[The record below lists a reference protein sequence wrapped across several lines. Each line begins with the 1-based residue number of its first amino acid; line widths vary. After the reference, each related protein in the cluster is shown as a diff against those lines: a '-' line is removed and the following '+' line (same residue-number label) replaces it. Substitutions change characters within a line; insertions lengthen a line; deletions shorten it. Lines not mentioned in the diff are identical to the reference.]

1 VKSKLI
7 IAAIIAAAAL
17 CGFSLG
23 SYRTRQVWEEIAQ
36 QQSESQT
43 RNANAIRAAQAVR
56 ALSYLAEGK
65 QSEARD
71 ALEHQL
77 DLGLTGVVE
86 YDSLFSS
93 PERVTLDIRV
103 IRQARDY
110 RSQHPWTNDR
120 PELVERVQKAFKWA
134 N

>member
-1 VKSKLI
+1 VKSRLI

-17 CGFSLG
+17 GGFWVG
-23 SYRTRQVWEEIAQ
+23 SYRTRLVWDEMSQ
-36 QQSESQT
+36 RQSESQN
-43 RNANAIRAAQAVR
+43 RSANVIRVAQTVR

-77 DLGLTGVVE
+77 DLGLAGVAE
-86 YDSLFSS
+86 YDSLVSS
-93 PERVTLDIRV
+93 PEHGILDTLA
-103 IRQARDY
+103 IRQARVY

-120 PELVERVQKAFKWA
+120 PELVEWVQKAFKWA